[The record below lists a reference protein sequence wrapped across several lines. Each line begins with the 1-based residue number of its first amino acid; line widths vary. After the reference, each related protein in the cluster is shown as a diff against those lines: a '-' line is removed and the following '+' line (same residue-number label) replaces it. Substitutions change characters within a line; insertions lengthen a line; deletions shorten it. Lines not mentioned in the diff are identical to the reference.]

1 MSVLHRRVVGA
12 MVKQNLEDKNQE
24 VRLICED
31 VSPISA
37 LAAVAGDQVSL
48 KEKYKCSTRA
58 GDRGCAFIASTRAD
72 TDDCSLGSVPAGFS
86 APSKTPSS

>member
-1 MSVLHRRVVGA
+1 
-12 MVKQNLEDKNQE
+12 MVKQNPGDKNQE

-37 LAAVAGDQVSL
+37 PAAVAGDQVSL
-48 KEKYKCSTRA
+48 KEKYKCSVRNDASSA
-58 GDRGCAFIASTRAD
+58 GHRGCASMAGPCANTHH
-72 TDDCSLGSVPAGFS
+72 CSLGSVPAEFS